1 MVLVCYAPIVLRFQP
16 RFHGLEDAE
25 SRLDVLSSIS
35 HYTFLVDWISE
46 TGGCRLRR
54 RVVAVSAQWL
64 GVGQVSRRRVVA
76 VFGDGWLP
84 SHTSS
89 HTLRVDKT
97 IRAPTQEPIKEKF
110 SGERKRGFF
119 LACLPLCR
127 CVSAVCLSSCL
138 CLGSSWP
145 GWSGVCRVRCFV
157 SCCFR
162 GASFLVGAVPKTGN
176 DTLGIPLPRAR
187 LRARLYLGYGAASL
201 FIVIVLF
208 ALIDVEAS
216 RHFRPRRAGDA
227 PPSAEESTWMSQ
239 SHFIDRFA
247 QRQVHLKV

>member
-1 MVLVCYAPIVLRFQP
+1 M
-16 RFHGLEDAE
+16 
-25 SRLDVLSSIS
+25 
-35 HYTFLVDWISE
+35 
-46 TGGCRLRR
+46 
-54 RVVAVSAQWL
+54 
-64 GVGQVSRRRVVA
+64 
-76 VFGDGWLP
+76 
-84 SHTSS
+84 
-89 HTLRVDKT
+89 
-97 IRAPTQEPIKEKF
+97 RAPTQEPIKERF

-145 GWSGVCRVRCFV
+145 GWSGVCRVRCLV

-187 LRARLYLGYGAASL
+187 LRARFYLGYGAASL
-201 FIVIVLF
+201 FIVIDLF

-216 RHFRPRRAGDA
+216 RITCCLGSRVGFTFVHVVQATLHHRP
-227 PPSAEESTWMSQ
+227 
-239 SHFIDRFA
+239 
-247 QRQVHLKV
+247 